1 MLQVASQTFPY
12 PRTAQLFIG
21 GGLAPKGLS

>member
-1 MLQVASQTFPY
+1 MLQVASQTLPY
-12 PRTAQLFIG
+12 PQTAQLLIG